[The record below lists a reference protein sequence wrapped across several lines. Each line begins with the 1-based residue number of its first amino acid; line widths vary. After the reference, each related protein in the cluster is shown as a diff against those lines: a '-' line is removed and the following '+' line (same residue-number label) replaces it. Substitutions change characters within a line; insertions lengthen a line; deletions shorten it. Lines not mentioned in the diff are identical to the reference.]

1 MLFRNKIVCIM
12 LTLLVVG
19 SLVNPFDSKVNAEG
33 TPRATWL
40 WDTALIQSKPDE
52 VLAFLSESNANQ
64 VYLQINISIPNSSYR
79 QFISKASAI
88 GIQVHALD
96 GAPNWVSSKGSTYLN
111 TFFSWVKNYQA
122 TAAPAEKFTGVHL
135 DVEPYLFSGWTSNYK
150 STVLSYQNI
159 LLSAKSQAAQLRLP
173 LGADMPFWF
182 DEYTYNNKIGK
193 GNLAQWVIS
202 TVDSPTIMA
211 YRDTAPAIADI
222 ISNEVNMARAAGK
235 TLVIGVETGATSE
248 GDFITFHEE
257 GKMYMEGEL
266 SAVQTQYGGNL
277 VFAIH
282 YLESWINMKP

>member
-1 MLFRNKIVCIM
+1 VI
-12 LTLLVVG
+12 
-19 SLVNPFDSKVNAEG
+19 AY
-33 TPRATWL
+33 
-40 WDTALIQSKPDE
+40 
-52 VLAFLSESNANQ
+52 LSGNNANQ
-64 VYLQINISIPNSSYR
+64 VYLQINRSIPNTVYK
-79 QFISKASAI
+79 QFISKASAA

-111 TFFSWVKNYQA
+111 SFFTWVKNYQA
-122 TAAPAEKFTGVHL
+122 SAAPAEKFAGVHL

-159 LLSAKSQAAQLRLP
+159 LLSAKTLAAQAELP

-182 DEYTYNNKIGK
+182 DEHTYNNKLGK
-193 GNLAQWVIS
+193 GNLAQWVIG

-248 GDFITFHEE
+248 GDFITFYEE
-257 GKMYMEGEL
+257 GKSYMEGEL
-266 SAVQTQYGGNL
+266 SAVQSQYGGN
-277 VFAIH
+277 VEFAIH
-282 YLESWINMKP
+282 YLESWMNMKP